1 LSYKD
6 VITIECRGVNNL
18 KINLFINSQK
28 QKTMRNL
35 STKGLSMSQAQ
46 SVSNLCNQNALEI
59 QRELESY
66 NNCSKSIVIDKQSYV
81 MQEASP
87 INFDKII
94 EKLKFKGDLH
104 ACQAFLME
112 AVKAKDEEI
121 ERVQNTRPDFSDLV
135 EPVKRDA
142 PDYNIIPTVDES
154 WGWSKLTDAEYS
166 EYLQAE
172 AMAAHLGQ
180 FIHKNGKL
188 SSLRKEL
195 SNMPSIEWFNV
206 EDGKKTPVKI
216 TKHHNS
222 QDLLEI
228 HEDIAEQHRQY
239 EQRVNYF
246 KAKVKNLVS
255 DENARIQRENA
266 DMAAAFLSLEE
277 TLNRE
282 YRLAMDA
289 YKGELMRRTM
299 DFNSSREHLIKAT
312 AALRINVDP
321 RFQKVI
327 DLFMT
332 SEK

>member
-1 LSYKD
+1 
-6 VITIECRGVNNL
+6 
-18 KINLFINSQK
+18 
-28 QKTMRNL
+28 MRNL

-46 SVSNLCNQNALEI
+46 SISNLCNQNALEI

-81 MQEASP
+81 MQEPSVIP
-87 INFDKII
+87 DNIL

-112 AVKAKDEEI
+112 AIKGKDAKI
-121 ERVQNTRPDFSDLV
+121 ERVQNTRPDFSHLV
-135 EPVKRDA
+135 EPQRQYA
-142 PDYNIIPTVDES
+142 PDYDLIHTVDES

-180 FIHKNGKL
+180 FIHKSGKL
-188 SSLRKEL
+188 TQLRKEL
-195 SNMPSIEWFNV
+195 PNTPSIEWFEV

-255 DENARIQRENA
+255 DENARIQKENA
-266 DMAAAFLSLEE
+266 DMAAIFMQEEEALS
-277 TLNRE
+277 RE
-282 YRLAMDA
+282 YTLAMDA
-289 YKGELMRRTM
+289 YKGEVLRLTM
-299 DFNSSREHLIKAT
+299 EFNSQRELNVKSA

-321 RFQKVI
+321 RFQDVI
-327 DLFMT
+327 NLFVAP
-332 SEK
+332 EK